1 MKVYWLAFFKNI
13 THSMYYRVALFV
25 VKEIAYARLINTSV
39 HSTKYEIHRCIFL
52 EFINKLDLHEI
63 VDL

>member
-1 MKVYWLAFFKNI
+1 
-13 THSMYYRVALFV
+13 MYYRVALFV